1 MFGNSGFQGR
11 SPYAGNVVD
20 SLPSSSS
27 MGQYMVKVYGLL
39 AITLLVSAGSAVWG
53 MGEGL
58 PIFVGH
64 PILMAI
70 AMFGTLFLLMA
81 VQRVP
86 VVNMLVMFFFSGLM
100 GASLGPMLAQAVR
113 LPGGQ
118 TMVADSLLM
127 TTAIFFSLS
136 LYALISKKSF
146 SFLGSFLFT
155 GLIIVVVLSLVQIF
169 WHPLILQAL
178 VAGMGALVFSGL
190 ILFDTARIMQ
200 SAEGEFTPVMAV
212 VTLYLDILNLFI
224 SLLRIFELFRGEE

>member
-1 MFGNSGFQGR
+1 MFGDARGQNPFG
-11 SPYAGNVVD
+11 GNVVE
-20 SLPSSSS
+20 SLPGRAVL
-27 MGQYMVKVYGLL
+27 GQFMVKVYGLL
-39 AITLLVSAGSAVWG
+39 ALTLMVSAAAAVWG
-53 MGEGL
+53 MGAGL
-58 PIFVGH
+58 PVFVGH
-64 PILMAI
+64 PILLTI

-86 VVNMLVMFFFSGLM
+86 VVNMLVMFFFAGLM

-113 LPGGQ
+113 LPGGE

-136 LYALISKKSF
+136 LYALISRKSF
-146 SFLGSFLFT
+146 SFMGSFLFT
-155 GLIIVVVLSLVQIF
+155 GLIIVVIMSVVQIF
-169 WHPLILQAL
+169 WHPLFLQAL

-190 ILFDTARIMQ
+190 ILFDTARILQ
-200 SAEGEFTPVMAV
+200 SAEGEMTPVMAV